1 MKNII
6 KIIILLILLIC
17 LIIFSNEIMISI
29 DFSLNVFKTSIFP
42 SLFPFFVISSLL
54 INYGL
59 VELLSKNLNFLM
71 TKIFKTNSNNSFVF
85 VMSILSGF
93 PSSAKYAHLLLN
105 NGQIDERDVN
115 KIILFSHFSNPLF
128 ILTTLSNSFLKNKNV
143 GYLIL
148 FAHYIGN
155 IIIGL
160 LFRNYNISYISKNN
174 ISSKKPLNFG
184 LALTNS
190 IKGAIDSLLL
200 ILGTMT
206 TFIVLTTIINKII
219 PLNNL
224 TQSILNGLF
233 ELTQGLKSIS
243 MLNIPLRY
251 KSSIC
256 SFLISFGSL
265 SVHAQVLSLVKIK
278 YSNYLICRILHGL
291 ISFLITFLLF

>member
-1 MKNII
+1 
-6 KIIILLILLIC
+6 
-17 LIIFSNEIMISI
+17 MISI

-184 LALTNS
+184 LSLTNS